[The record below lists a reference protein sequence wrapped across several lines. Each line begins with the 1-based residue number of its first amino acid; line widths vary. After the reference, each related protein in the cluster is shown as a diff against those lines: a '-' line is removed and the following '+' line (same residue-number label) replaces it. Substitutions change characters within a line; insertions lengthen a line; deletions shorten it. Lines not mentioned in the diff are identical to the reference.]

1 MVFTF
6 KTRRMTKFEEL
17 MEIIA
22 HNKNKNKSANQIQD
36 IRMDIFF
43 GLRKNPTGYSLL

>member
-1 MVFTF
+1 VVFTF
-6 KTRRMTKFEEL
+6 KTQRMTKFDEL
-17 MEIIA
+17 MDIIT

-43 GLRKNPTGYSLL
+43 GLRKNPTGYLPL